1 MPSVS
6 DRLPTFP
13 WDRLEPYKTTAAGH
27 PDGLVDLSVG
37 TPVDPVPA
45 QVRQALAE
53 AADSPGYPTVWGTR
67 ELRDALTG
75 WCERRLGA
83 RGITEHHVL
92 PVVGSKELVAWLPT
106 QLGLGPGDRVA
117 FPRLAYP
124 TYEVGARLAG
134 ADHVAYDDPLE
145 LDPAGLKLLWLNS
158 PSNPTGQVLPAE
170 RLRAVVD
177 WAREHGVLVLSDEC
191 YLELGWEADPVSVLH
206 PDVCGGSTHRGPGGR
221 PLALQ
226 ALQPRRIPGRVHRGG
241 QRGAGRAAADPQ
253 ARRDDDARAGAGG
266 DGRGAGRRHPRGR
279 AAGAL
284 PGAAHR
290 AAGRAG
296 GRGLPDRAQRGVA
309 VPVGDPGTSPA
320 GTPSPSWPRGASWW
334 RPASSTDP
342 RGSGTSGSR
351 SRPRTSGSPPRCA
364 GCPRSG
370 PRVPGRSRGPGR
382 LRCAHPGPA
391 ASVRAP
397 GGSGPGAHTAKGRPD
412 RAVRAARSGHRL
424 RALRNGVPERCPAG
438 ERASGRRGRTVG
450 APRSGD
456 RGALNRGEG
465 HRGCRR
471 TEGRCPPPR
480 RRCRPAGRRPRP
492 PRSRRGSARRV
503 PRSGRPCPRPC
514 RRSARPS

>member
-206 PDVCGGSTHRGPGGR
+206 PDVCGGSTAGLVAVHSLSKRSNLAGYRAAFIAGDSEVLGELLQIRKHGGMMT
-221 PLALQ
+221 PAPVQAATVAALADDTHVAEQ
-226 ALQPRRIPGRVHRGG
+226 RERYRARRTAL
-241 QRGAGRAAADPQ
+241 RGALE
-253 ARRDDDARAGAGG
+253 
-266 DGRGAGRRHPRGR
+266 
-279 AAGAL
+279 AAGFRIEHSEASL
-284 PGAAHR
+284 YLWATRDESCWDTVAELAA
-290 AAGRAG
+290 
-296 GRGLPDRAQRGVA
+296 RGVL
-309 VPVGDPGTSPA
+309 V
-320 GTPSPSWPRGASWW
+320 
-334 RPASSTDP
+334 
-342 RGSGTSGSR
+342 
-351 SRPRTSGSPPRCA
+351 
-364 GCPRSG
+364 
-370 PRVPGRSRGPGR
+370 
-382 LRCAHPGPA
+382 
-391 ASVRAP
+391 AP
-397 GGSGPGAHTAKGRPD
+397 GEFYG
-412 RAVRAARSGHRL
+412 
-424 RALRNGVPERCPAG
+424 PAG
-438 ERASGRRGRTVG
+438 ERYVRVALTATDERIAAAVRR
-450 APRSGD
+450 
-456 RGALNRGEG
+456 L
-465 HRGCRR
+465 
-471 TEGRCPPPR
+471 
-480 RRCRPAGRRPRP
+480 
-492 PRSRRGSARRV
+492 SA
-503 PRSGRPCPRPC
+503 
-514 RRSARPS
+514 